1 MAFTL
6 IRNGTLID
14 GNGAEPVPD
23 AAVLVEN
30 SHIQAAGPAARIPQP
45 PDAAIIDARGGFI
58 LPGFIDCHVHLMV
71 QGVNIARDMAAPF
84 SIRFYNSVVHMRRTV
99 EAGVTTVRDAGG
111 ADMGTRMAVESG
123 LVPGPRIQLSIAP
136 LTVTGGQGDGWMRS
150 GREFGLFVSYPG
162 VPDGRADG
170 VDAVRHKVREVLRAG
185 ADVVKI
191 FTTGGVLSPTSHP
204 SYTQFSPEELDVIVK
219 EAAWHGGKRVM
230 SHAQGTGG
238 VKSAVRAGVQSIEHA
253 VWLDDEVI
261 DLMVKNGTFVVPTLL
276 APFSINETGER
287 DGMPEYAMQ
296 KNKQTVAAHRDSIC
310 RAHRA
315 GVKIAMGTDAGVMAH
330 GTNLREL
337 GLMVEIGMT
346 PMEAIV
352 ATTKVAAECLG
363 WQDRIGTVEAGKFA
377 DLVIA
382 ATDPLQ
388 NIRSLAQPDNIAL
401 VMLDGKIVKDNE
413 PLRQ

>member
-1 MAFTL
+1 MTLTL

-14 GNGAEPVPD
+14 GNGTAPVSD

-30 SHIQAAGPAARIPQP
+30 NRIQAAGPATSVPQP
-45 PDAAIIDARGGFI
+45 PDATVVDAGGGFI
-58 LPGFIDCHVHLMV
+58 LPGFIDCHVHLMM

-111 ADMGTRMAVESG
+111 ADVGTRMAAESG
-123 LVPGPRIQLSIAP
+123 LVLGPRIQLSVAP

-150 GREFGLFVSYPG
+150 GREFGLFFPYPG

-238 VKSAVRAGVQSIEHA
+238 IKSAVRAGVQSIEHA

-261 DLMVKNGTFVVPTLL
+261 DLMIKNGTYVVPTLL
-276 APFSINETGER
+276 APFSIIETGER
-287 DGMPEYAMQ
+287 EGMPEYAMK
-296 KNKQTVAAHRDSIC
+296 KNRETVAAHRDSIC

-315 GVKIAMGTDAGVMAH
+315 GVKIAMGTDAGVMPH

-352 ATTKVAAECLG
+352 ATTRVAAECLG
-363 WQDRIGTVEAGKFA
+363 WQDRIGTLEAGKLA
-377 DLVIA
+377 DVVIA
-382 ATDPLQ
+382 RTDPLQ
-388 NIRSLAQPDNIAL
+388 NIRTLEQPENITHVL
-401 VMLDGKIVKDNE
+401 LDGKLVKDAAATN
-413 PLRQ
+413 

>member
-1 MAFTL
+1 MTLTL

-14 GNGAEPVPD
+14 GKGAAPVPG
-23 AAVLVEN
+23 AAVLIEN
-30 SHIQAAGPAARIPQP
+30 NRIQAAGPAASVPQP
-45 PDAAIIDARGGFI
+45 PEAVVVDARGGFI
-58 LPGFIDCHVHLMV
+58 LPGLIDCHVHLMM

-99 EAGVTTVRDAGG
+99 QAGVTTVRDAGG
-111 ADMGTRMAVESG
+111 ADLGTRMAAENG
-123 LVPGPRIQLSIAP
+123 LVLGPRMHLSIAP

-150 GREFGLFVSYPG
+150 GREFGLFSPYPG

-238 VKSAVRAGVQSIEHA
+238 IKSAVRAGVQSIEHA
-253 VWLDDEVI
+253 VWLDDEAI
-261 DLMVKNGTFVVPTLL
+261 DLMLKNGTYLVPTLL
-276 APFSINETGER
+276 APFSIIETGER
-287 DGMPEYAMQ
+287 EGMPEYAMQ
-296 KNKQTVAAHRDSIC
+296 KNRETVAAHRDSIC

-315 GVKIAMGTDAGVMAH
+315 GVKIAMGTDAGVMPH

-352 ATTKVAAECLG
+352 ATTRVAAECLG
-363 WQDRIGTVEAGKFA
+363 WQDRIGTLEAGKFA
-377 DLVIA
+377 DVVIA

-388 NIRSLAQPDNIAL
+388 NIRSLEQPENITHVL
-401 VMLDGKIVKDNE
+401 LDGKFVKGTAAC
-413 PLRQ
+413 